1 MSAIAEIIAGSLIQ
15 LGEFLGIF
23 FEHKKQS
30 GIPLRLHN
38 TLSGTKESFTTLERG
53 VVKMYNCGPT
63 VYGPQHI
70 GNLSMFVF
78 TDILRRTLE
87 YAGFRVKQ
95 VINITDFGHLTSDAD
110 EGDDK
115 MMRGLK
121 REGLTPSLENMR
133 TLAEKYANVFL
144 KDIRTLNIETAETQ
158 FPHASDYISQQI
170 TMIQTLEK
178 KGFAYRGKGLPGQSG
193 VYFDTSKFPDY
204 GKLGNIKLEALKEGV
219 RVAVNEEKRN
229 PTDFLLW
236 KSDQKIGWDSPWGK
250 GFPGWHIECSA
261 MIRDTLGDQIDIH
274 TGGIEHIPVHHN
286 NEIAQ
291 SEATTGKKPFVRF
304 WLHRAHLQ
312 LEGGKMAK
320 SEGNV
325 VYLADILEK
334 GFHPMSFRY
343 LLLGAHYRSPSS
355 FTWEALEAAQ
365 SAFLKLRRLVDT
377 LPSGGRAPT
386 DYKNRFVERIND
398 DLDTP
403 GALAIVWEMVKDKGL
418 APKNL
423 RAGLLDFDRVLGLG
437 LEEEDVQARELYE
450 KEFGVEV
457 STADIPMRIQNLLAE
472 RETARAEK
480 RWNDADAARKKIEHA
495 GYVIKDTA
503 DGPRIVKRKGV

>member
-1 MSAIAEIIAGSLIQ
+1 MAWFDVLFGAGRTPS
-15 LGEFLGIF
+15 
-23 FEHKKQS
+23 HP
-30 GIPLRLHN
+30 PLQFHN
-38 TLSGTKESFTTLERG
+38 TLSGLKESFTTIERG

-87 YAGFRVKQ
+87 YAGYRVKQ

-115 MMRGLK
+115 MMKGLK
-121 REGLTPSLENMR
+121 REGLTPTLENMR
-133 TLAEKYANVFL
+133 TLAEKYAGVFL
-144 KDIRTLNIETAETQ
+144 NDIKKLNIETSGTQ
-158 FPHASDYISQQI
+158 FPRASDYIPQQI
-170 TMIQTLEK
+170 EMIQTLEK
-178 KGFAYRGKGLPGQSG
+178 KRFAYRAVGG
-193 VYFDTSKFPDY
+193 VYFDTSKFPEY
-204 GKLGNIKLEALKEGV
+204 GKLGNIKLDSLKEGV
-219 RVAVNEEKRN
+219 RVAVNEEKRKA
-229 PTDFLLW
+229 TDFILW

-261 MIRDTLGDQIDIH
+261 MICSCLGEQIDIH
-274 TGGIEHIPVHHN
+274 TGGIEHIAVHHN

-291 SEATTGKKPFVRF
+291 SEAATDKKPFVRF

-325 VYLADILEK
+325 VYLSDILEK

-343 LLLGAHYRSPSS
+343 LLLGAHYRSPSN
-355 FTWEALEAAQ
+355 FTWEALAAAQ

-377 LPSGGRAPT
+377 LPSDGNVPT
-386 DYKNRFVERIND
+386 DYRKRFEERIND

-403 GALAIVWEMVKDKGL
+403 GAVAVLWEMVKDKDIAG
-418 APKNL
+418 KNL
-423 RAGLLDFDRVLGLG
+423 RAGLLDLDRVLGLG
-437 LEEEDVQARELYE
+437 LTREDAQARELYE

-457 STADIPMRIQNLLAE
+457 STADIPARVRELLTE

-480 RWNDADAARKKIEHA
+480 RWGNADAARDKIEHA
-495 GYVIKDTA
+495 GYVIEDTP
-503 DGPRIVKRKGV
+503 DGPRLVKKTSA